1 MFEPYI
7 RVVAELRGSYA
18 ELFAAV
24 AKKLDLADNK
34 TEIVR
39 QAIIA
44 LAKEKQVK
52 VEETKWVTN

>member
-52 VEETKWVTN
+52 VEETK